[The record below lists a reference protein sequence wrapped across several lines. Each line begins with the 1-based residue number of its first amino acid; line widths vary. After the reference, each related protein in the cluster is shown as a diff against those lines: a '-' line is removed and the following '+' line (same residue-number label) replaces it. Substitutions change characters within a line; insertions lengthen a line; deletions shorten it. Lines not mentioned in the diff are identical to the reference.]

1 MKIKYDLTT
10 FLNQTLFSLDIHTM
24 LNDVEDFLIFSERN
38 LDRQKKREFRSAVSK
53 MDEEQFDDTRIAA
66 QLQNQAREGVEY
78 RFGVILKQRVRY
90 AALTALITTV
100 EWCLISLKKRA
111 SFDFPNNDVN
121 ENEAV
126 YILKVFNNKMKLE
139 LESKVLLIQKLIQVR
154 NCIVHGNPP
163 RKRLHL

>member
-90 AALTALITTV
+90 AALTAFKGV
-100 EWCLISLKKRA
+100 
-111 SFDFPNNDVN
+111 
-121 ENEAV
+121 
-126 YILKVFNNKMKLE
+126 
-139 LESKVLLIQKLIQVR
+139 
-154 NCIVHGNPP
+154 
-163 RKRLHL
+163 